1 MKKIFYSLTIMAMAV
16 FSFSSCED
24 VPSPFDL
31 PNGSED
37 NPSANIEPTGSGT
50 REDPYNPAG
59 AAAAAKD
66 LTWTSNE
73 EYDTT
78 DDIYIKGKISRIADG
93 GTFTDGGTYGN
104 ASFYISEDGTPK
116 GEFYC
121 FRILYLGNKK
131 FVSGKTDIQVG
142 DEVIICGK
150 VMNYRN
156 NTPETVA
163 GKAFLYSLN
172 GNTEGGGGS
181 GAGGEAKGSGTLSD
195 PYNPAGAAAAVS
207 SLTWTSNDDYQKTG
221 DVYVKGKISRIAD
234 KGTFTEGGTFGNASF
249 YISEDGTENGEFYCF
264 RILYLGNKKFSSGKT
279 DIKVGDEVIICGKLM
294 NYRGNTPETVA
305 GEAFLY
311 SLNGQTEGGGGG
323 GDTPAGEAKGSGTL
337 SDPYNPAGAAAAVK
351 NLTWTDNNTYD
362 TTGDVYVKGKISR
375 IADKGTFTEGGTF
388 GNASFY
394 ISEDGKES
402 GEFYCFRIYYLGNK
416 KFEAGKTDIK
426 VGDEVIVCGQ
436 LMNYRNNT
444 PETVAGKAYLYSL
457 NGKTEGGSGGGGETG
472 EVKVVSIADFNAAAV
487 SNSVWYQLTGTVK
500 NLKDD
505 DKYGNFDLE
514 DATGSVYVYGVLSEK
529 GGEKQKFQELAAAK
543 GITNGSKLTIIGN
556 RGEYN
561 GKIEVLNAYFVKV
574 EGGSGGGGGDQPS
587 GTTYTVAQAIAA
599 NSGSGVYVKGYIVGF
614 VDGQAYESGAR
625 FEANG
630 TVTTNVLIAD
640 SPSESDL
647 SKCMPVQLPSGD
659 VRNGVNLKDNPG
671 NYKKDV
677 LLFGNIETYFKVPG
691 VKTVTYAEVGGTAY
705 GKKPAVKRRR

>member
-1 MKKIFYSLTIMAMAV
+1 
-16 FSFSSCED
+16 
-24 VPSPFDL
+24 
-31 PNGSED
+31 
-37 NPSANIEPTGSGT
+37 
-50 REDPYNPAG
+50 
-59 AAAAAKD
+59 
-66 LTWTSNE
+66 
-73 EYDTT
+73 
-78 DDIYIKGKISRIADG
+78 
-93 GTFTDGGTYGN
+93 
-104 ASFYISEDGTPK
+104 
-116 GEFYC
+116 
-121 FRILYLGNKK
+121 
-131 FVSGKTDIQVG
+131 
-142 DEVIICGK
+142 
-150 VMNYRN
+150 
-156 NTPETVA
+156 
-163 GKAFLYSLN
+163 
-172 GNTEGGGGS
+172 
-181 GAGGEAKGSGTLSD
+181 
-195 PYNPAGAAAAVS
+195 
-207 SLTWTSNDDYQKTG
+207 
-221 DVYVKGKISRIAD
+221 
-234 KGTFTEGGTFGNASF
+234 
-249 YISEDGTENGEFYCF
+249 
-264 RILYLGNKKFSSGKT
+264 
-279 DIKVGDEVIICGKLM
+279 
-294 NYRGNTPETVA
+294 
-305 GEAFLY
+305 
-311 SLNGQTEGGGGG
+311 
-323 GDTPAGEAKGSGTL
+323 
-337 SDPYNPAGAAAAVK
+337 
-351 NLTWTDNNTYD
+351 
-362 TTGDVYVKGKISR
+362 
-375 IADKGTFTEGGTF
+375 
-388 GNASFY
+388 
-394 ISEDGKES
+394 
-402 GEFYCFRIYYLGNK
+402 
-416 KFEAGKTDIK
+416 
-426 VGDEVIVCGQ
+426 
-436 LMNYRNNT
+436 MNYRNNT

-457 NGKTEGGSGGGGETG
+457 NGNTEGGGGGGGGETG

-647 SKCMPVQLPSGD
+647 TKCMPVQLPSGD

-691 VKTVTYAEVGGTAY
+691 VKAVTYAEVGGTAY